1 MKKIGRSIGG
11 DRVNRNAW
19 MMAPFFLLLSACGGE
34 PKLMENT
41 EEYAR
46 AHGIVPGQANELRI
60 GGVLFRFPAG
70 VGLNPFTY
78 GKALA
83 QPKRWQWKKEP
94 FRPVKGQADRVV
106 IHLNPKRAFA
116 PLPGQF
122 PSGSALRIEIRKWHG
137 YSDPNAFDKAIKDTT
152 VVEHPEMKL
161 REYVSKNKYGS
172 RYKSL
177 NPAIEKPD
185 GTQFTFSCQSNPP
198 SFTKPV
204 GLCFTGY
211 HIERPNGKVAVAII
225 MEKTEFLEGWQET
238 LPAVIKFV
246 DSTIVK

>member
-1 MKKIGRSIGG
+1 MSRY
-11 DRVNRNAW
+11 AW
-19 MMAPFFLLLSACGGE
+19 VMVPILLLFSACGGE

-78 GKALA
+78 GEALT
-83 QPKRWQWKKEP
+83 QQKRWQWKKES
-94 FRPVKGQADRVV
+94 FRPVKGQADKVE

-122 PSGSALRIEIRKWHG
+122 PSGSALRIEISKWHG
-137 YSDPNAFDKAIKDTT
+137 YSDPDAFNKDIKDTT

-161 REYVSKNKYGS
+161 REYVPPQKYMGS
-172 RYKSL
+172 WYESMSSTI
-177 NPAIEKPD
+177 NKPD
-185 GTQFTFSCQSNPP
+185 GTRLTFYCQESSVP
-198 SFTKPV
+198 PV

-211 HIERPNGKVAVAII
+211 YIERPNGKVAVQIV
-225 MEKTEFLEGWQET
+225 MGKSNFLEQWQEIM
-238 LPAVIKFV
+238 PAVVKFV